1 MTAHVQPVFQPN
13 TNEARTITRAD
24 YVGEALDRVV
34 TIEAKNM
41 GMPHNN
47 LKPMYEAA
55 RASIGGRPISMVA
68 AERIHSVVKPGD
80 RVLLLSGAGYAPG
93 MPKGENDGPPGVA
106 ALAKILYKG
115 LGAVPV
121 YVAES
126 CHVDPI
132 VASSHAAGLMVKEYR
147 HARDQ
152 RLGGS
157 LVVAPKRQQNVTA
170 WVQTTLDDIAPAVI
184 ISAERLG
191 PANDGI
197 IYSATALPFSGPAS
211 TVEYDTVDIAE
222 LVIEGSKRGILTIGV
237 GDHGNEIGFGRIY
250 DAVAKAMP
258 KGGILCTRVATD
270 IVFPAMM
277 SNWGCYAIE
286 AAIAFLLSK
295 PALIHSP
302 QQEERILRACLD
314 AGGLEAI
321 FTNTEF
327 VADGLEGETSM
338 ACMQFLGNIV
348 RKSLEGGT
356 TGLAH

>member
-1 MTAHVQPVFQPN
+1 MTGHAPAAASAN
-13 TNEARTITRAD
+13 TSEERVISRAD
-24 YVGEALDRVV
+24 YVGEALDRVA

-47 LKPMYEAA
+47 LTPMYEAA
-55 RASIGGRPISMVA
+55 RAAGGGRPISMLA
-68 AERIHSVVKPGD
+68 AERIRAAVKPGD
-80 RVLLLSGAGYAPG
+80 RVLMLSGAGYAPG

-106 ALAKILYKG
+106 SLARILYSG

-121 YVAES
+121 YVSEA

-147 HARDQ
+147 HARDA
-152 RLGGS
+152 RLGAAM
-157 LVVAPKRQQNVTA
+157 LVAPTDQSEVSA
-170 WVQTTLDDIAPAVI
+170 WVKTTLDEIQPAAI

-191 PANDGI
+191 PGKDGI
-197 IYSATALPFSGPAS
+197 IYSATALPFSGSDS
-211 TVEYDTVDIAE
+211 TVEHQTIDISE
-222 LVIEGSKRGILTIGV
+222 LVTEGTRRGILTIGI
-237 GDHGNEIGFGRIY
+237 GDHGNEIGFGSIH
-250 DAVAKAMP
+250 DAVSRAMP
-258 KGGILCTRVATD
+258 KGHILCTRIATD

-286 AAIAFLLSK
+286 AALAFLLSN
-295 PALIHSP
+295 PSLIHSP
-302 QQEERILRACLD
+302 KQEERILRACLD

-321 FTNTEF
+321 FTNTDF
-327 VADGLEGETSM
+327 VADGLDGETSM

-348 RKSLEGGT
+348 RKAMESGT

>member
-1 MTAHVQPVFQPN
+1 MNALHDHTPAPN
-13 TNEARTITRAD
+13 LNKDRAISRAD
-24 YVGEALDRVV
+24 YVGEALDRVI

-47 LKPMYEAA
+47 LRPMYEAA
-55 RASIGGRPISMVA
+55 RASTGGRPLTMIA
-68 AERIHSVVKPGD
+68 AEQIRAALKPGD

-106 ALAKILYKG
+106 SLAKILYKG
-115 LGAVPV
+115 LGVVPV

-132 VASSHAAGLMVKEYR
+132 IASSHAAGLMVKEYR

-152 RLGGS
+152 RLGAACMT
-157 LVVAPKRQQNVTA
+157 APERQEEVSA
-170 WVQTTLDDIAPAVI
+170 WVSKLLDEVKPSVI

-191 PANDGI
+191 PGKDGV
-197 IYSATALPFSGPAS
+197 IYSATALPFSGPQS
-211 TVEYDTVDIAE
+211 TVEYDTIDISE
-222 LVIEGSKRGILTIGV
+222 LVTEGTRRGILTVGI
-237 GDHGNEIGFGRIY
+237 GDHGNEIGFGRIH
-250 DAVAKAMP
+250 DAVSNAMP
-258 KGGILCTRVATD
+258 KGDILCTRVPTD
-270 IVFPAMM
+270 ILIPAMM
-277 SNWGCYAIE
+277 SNWGCYGVE
-286 AAIAFLLSK
+286 AALAFLLNAPS
-295 PALIHSP
+295 LIHSP
-302 QQEERILRACLD
+302 AQEERILRACLD

-327 VADGLEGETSM
+327 VADGLDGETSM

-348 RKSLEGGT
+348 RKAMESGT

>member
-1 MTAHVQPVFQPN
+1 MTAHVHPADLPN
-13 TNEARTITRAD
+13 LNEERAISRAD

-55 RASIGGRPISMVA
+55 RASTGGRPISMVA
-68 AERIHSVVKPGD
+68 AERIHAAVKPGD

-106 ALAKILYKG
+106 SLAKILYKG
-115 LGAVPV
+115 LNAVPV
-121 YVAES
+121 YVAEE
-126 CHVDPI
+126 CHVEPM

-152 RLGGS
+152 RLGAAFI
-157 LVVAPKRQQNVTA
+157 VAPTKQSDVSA
-170 WVQTTLDDIAPAVI
+170 WVDKVLDDIRPTVI

-191 PANDGI
+191 PGVDGV
-197 IYSATALPFSGPAS
+197 IYSATALPFSGPDT
-211 TVEYDTVDIAE
+211 TVEHDTIDIAE
-222 LVIEGSKRGILTIGV
+222 LVTEGTKRGILTIGI
-237 GDHGNEIGFGRIY
+237 GDHGNEIGFGRIHA
-250 DAVAKAMP
+250 AVAKAMP
-258 KGGILCTRVATD
+258 KGEILCTRVPTD
-270 IVFPAMM
+270 VLFPAMM

-286 AAIAFLLSK
+286 AALAFLLGN
-295 PALIHSP
+295 PALIHP
-302 QQEERILRACLD
+302 PAQEERILRACLD

-327 VADGLEGETSM
+327 VADGLDGETSM

-348 RKSLEGGT
+348 RKSMEGGT